1 VGVVRAARV
10 LQIKVVA
17 RNSSCGTL
25 KPRET
30 MTYSSR
36 AGNHCISCCGA
47 AFLSTRI
54 SRYGNS
60 LRIILLTESLQA
72 VGTESQRPFTPVAL
86 VAIQKWNHTVSSPDI

>member
-1 VGVVRAARV
+1 MGVVRAARV

-36 AGNHCISCCGA
+36 AGNHRISCCGA
-47 AFLSTRI
+47 AFYQPASADTAI
-54 SRYGNS
+54 VFASFFS
-60 LRIILLTESLQA
+60 LNR
-72 VGTESQRPFTPVAL
+72 F
-86 VAIQKWNHTVSSPDI
+86 K